1 MLSERSEHETEE
13 EKRKAQK
20 EEKAKGNRSGSSASF
35 KPEKCLGRF
44 ASFWPDSDK
53 ENSSTRFRR
62 RFSGK
67 NPGVEWVNKYFARI
81 IRRILSEHVA
91 HGVH

>member
-35 KPEKCLGRF
+35 KPEQCLGRF
-44 ASFWPDSDK
+44 ASFWPDSDEK
-53 ENSSTRFRR
+53 NSLTRFKGG
-62 RFSGK
+62 FFGK
-67 NPGVEWVNKYFARI
+67 NPGVEWVN
-81 IRRILSEHVA
+81 
-91 HGVH
+91 

>member
-53 ENSSTRFRR
+53 KTARLAL
-62 RFSGK
+62 K
-67 NPGVEWVNKYFARI
+67 GVFPPKIPESNGLI
-81 IRRILSEHVA
+81 NILPV
-91 HGVH
+91 

>member
-35 KPEKCLGRF
+35 KPEQCLGRLLLF
-44 ASFWPDSDK
+44 GHILTRKQPDS
-53 ENSSTRFRR
+53 
-62 RFSGK
+62 
-67 NPGVEWVNKYFARI
+67 
-81 IRRILSEHVA
+81 L
-91 HGVH
+91 

>member
-35 KPEKCLGRF
+35 KPEQCLGRF
-44 ASFWPDSDK
+44 AFFWPYTDK
-53 ENSSTRFRR
+53 KTARLAL
-62 RFSGK
+62 K
-67 NPGVEWVNKYFARI
+67 GVFLAKIPESNGLI
-81 IRRILSEHVA
+81 NILPV
-91 HGVH
+91 

>member
-35 KPEKCLGRF
+35 KPEQFLGRF

-53 ENSSTRFRR
+53 KTARLAL
-62 RFSGK
+62 
-67 NPGVEWVNKYFARI
+67 NPAKIPESNGLIN
-81 IRRILSEHVA
+81 ILPV
-91 HGVH
+91 

>member
-44 ASFWPDSDK
+44 ASF
-53 ENSSTRFRR
+53 
-62 RFSGK
+62 
-67 NPGVEWVNKYFARI
+67 
-81 IRRILSEHVA
+81 
-91 HGVH
+91 

>member
-1 MLSERSEHETEE
+1 MLSERLEHETEE

-35 KPEKCLGRF
+35 IPEQCLGSF

-53 ENSSTRFRR
+53 KTARLVLKR
-62 RFSGK
+62 RFFGK
-67 NPGVEWVNKYFARI
+67 NPGVEWVNKYFSSI
-81 IRRILSEHVA
+81 IFSEHVA